1 MNIEQQY
8 PTIIG
13 GLMFMTVYLNN
24 LVNEIERLR
33 KEMSEVALQK
43 GITSKESLAISQKL
57 DKLLN
62 DYELNKQKESKHVD
76 SSEETT

>member
-1 MNIEQQY
+1 
-8 PTIIG
+8 
-13 GLMFMTVYLNN
+13 MTVYLNN